1 MKAIRTFTVILVF
14 VLLLSIWIPQ
24 SVFAAE
30 TEPQDY
36 SSLFQQVKTAG
47 DNLTEVS
54 PALSEA
60 FHSNPVEFINALAQ
74 EDMSMRDKVGDAIVA
89 YNTGKGND
97 LEFLRFVLEV
107 FASDGFVHPGRDAY
121 LSILMGF
128 HPDVTGAD
136 DEFIA
141 ALFRAKRFSDGISSD
156 KLGIYIYE
164 LFQDDPVRLLHL
176 IMEEDE
182 AFQQDMVST
191 IDYQSWYNDVEYR
204 EILSS
209 LSTNVEL
216 SETEQAFI
224 AELIEKLNSKTPANE
239 TEAPTEPVLQT
250 DATEATE
257 PATTNP
263 TVAEPINPQPDKNRN
278 ILPIAVIAIVL
289 VGFGIIAIKNK
300 KKSQNNA

>member
-1 MKAIRTFTVILVF
+1 MKAIRTLTVILVF

-121 LSILMGF
+121 LTILMGF

-136 DEFIA
+136 DEFIIT
-141 ALFRAKRFSDGISSD
+141 LFNAKRFSDGISSD

-164 LFQDDPVRLLHL
+164 LFLDDPVRLLHK

-182 AFQQDMVST
+182 AFQKDMVST

-204 EILSS
+204 EILNS
-209 LSTNVEL
+209 LSSNPEL

-224 AELIEKLNSKTPANE
+224 AELLEKLNSKTPSAE
-239 TEAPTEPVLQT
+239 TEAPTEQALQT
-250 DATEATE
+250 DGTEATE

-263 TVAEPINPQPDKNRN
+263 TTSEPVNPQPNENKI
-278 ILPIAVIAIVL
+278 ILPIAAIAIVL
-289 VGFGIIAIKNK
+289 VIFGLIALKNK
-300 KKSQNNA
+300 KNLK

>member
-1 MKAIRTFTVILVF
+1 MNAIRTFTVILVF

-36 SSLFQQVKTAG
+36 SSLFQQVKAAG

-74 EDMSMRDKVGDAIVA
+74 EDMSMRDKVGDAIVT

-136 DEFIA
+136 DEFIIT
-141 ALFRAKRFSDGISSD
+141 LFNATRYSDGISSD

-164 LFQDDPVRLLHL
+164 LFLNDPARVLHL

-182 AFQQDMVST
+182 AFQKDMVST
-191 IDYQSWYNDVEYR
+191 IDYQSWYQDTLYS
-204 EILSS
+204 EILIN
-209 LSTNVEL
+209 LSTSPEL
-216 SETEQAFI
+216 NEAEQAFV
-224 AELIEKLNSKTPANE
+224 AELQEKLNAKNTPVE
-239 TEAPTEPVLQT
+239 TEVPTEPTTQT

-257 PATTNP
+257 LAATNP
-263 TVAEPINPQPDKNRN
+263 TTIEPANPQPNENK
-278 ILPIAVIAIVL
+278 IFLPIAAIAIVL

>member
-1 MKAIRTFTVILVF
+1 MKILIRATALISA
-14 VLLLSIWIPQ
+14 LLLCIYYPV
-24 SVFAAE
+24 SVFATE
-30 TEPQDY
+30 TESQDY
-36 SSLFQQVKTAG
+36 STLFQQVKDAC
-47 DNLTEVS
+47 DDLTEVF

-204 EILSS
+204 EILNS
-209 LSTNVEL
+209 LSSNPEL

-224 AELIEKLNSKTPANE
+224 AELLEKLNSKTPSAE
-239 TEAPTEPVLQT
+239 TEAPTEQALQT
-250 DATEATE
+250 DGTEATE

-263 TVAEPINPQPDKNRN
+263 TTSEPVNPQPNENKI
-278 ILPIAVIAIVL
+278 ILPIAAIAIVL
-289 VGFGIIAIKNK
+289 VIFGLIALKNK
-300 KKSQNNA
+300 KT